1 MNKKLMIGVVIVA
14 IGVGGYILYKRSK
27 PSRQMFDKM
36 VDSCQP
42 PCDVFDGITEGQK
55 DKLYKGFQKL
65 KKEDAQFM
73 VDYMD
78 KLDESN
84 KATNQKFNTLYAS
97 MVKNL
102 TTA

>member
-1 MNKKLMIGVVIVA
+1 MNKKLVIGVVIVA

-27 PSRQMFDKM
+27 PSRKMFDKM
-36 VDSCQP
+36 VSNCKA
-42 PCDVFDGITEGQK
+42 PCDVFNGITESQK

-73 VDYMD
+73 VDYIG
-78 KLDESN
+78 KLDETNKSN
-84 KATNQKFNTLYAS
+84 NRKFDTLFAQ
-97 MVKNL
+97 MVKSI